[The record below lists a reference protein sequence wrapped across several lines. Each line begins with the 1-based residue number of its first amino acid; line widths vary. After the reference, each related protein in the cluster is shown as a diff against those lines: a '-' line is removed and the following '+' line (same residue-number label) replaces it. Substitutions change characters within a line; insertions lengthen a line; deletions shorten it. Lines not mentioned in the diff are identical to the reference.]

1 MLFTGDTTM
10 KKLRTWHEFLIEQLA
25 DREEAVSYLQVSLEE
40 YLMDGD
46 LPFFLKGIRN
56 VVEAQ
61 GGIAKIAKQ
70 ADIAPKVVSEF
81 LCNEDTLALGTLS
94 TILKGFGWKLSIE
107 PLMETDT
114 HSSEV
119 TNEQSATSNA
129 LLETSTEQTAESQ
142 PS

>member
-1 MLFTGDTTM
+1 M

-25 DREEAVSYLQVSLEE
+25 DREEAIGYLQVSLEE
-40 YLMDGD
+40 YLVDGD
-46 LPFFLKGIRN
+46 TSFFLKGIRN

-70 ADIAPKVVSEF
+70 ADLPPEALAKF

-94 TILKGFGWKLSIE
+94 IILKGLGWQLSIE
-107 PLMETDT
+107 SLTETDN
-114 HSSEV
+114 HNNKV
-119 TNEQSATSNA
+119 TREQLTTSNA
-129 LLETSTEQTAESQ
+129 PLETNTEQVSESQ

>member
-1 MLFTGDTTM
+1 M

-25 DREEAVSYLQVSLEE
+25 DRGEAISYLQVSLEE
-40 YLMDGD
+40 YLIDGD

-70 ADIAPKVVSEF
+70 AGIAPKVLSEF
-81 LCNEDTLALGTLS
+81 LYNEDTLQLSTLS
-94 TILKGFGWKLSIE
+94 TILKGFGWKLSID
-107 PLMETDT
+107 PLTTDT
-114 HSSEV
+114 HTSEA
-119 TNEQSATSNA
+119 TSEQSATSNA
-129 LLETSTEQTAESQ
+129 PLETSTEQTAESQ